1 MGKKFS
7 KEEMK
12 EILKKDVKIPEI
24 VDKKMQDAYQKIGLE
39 NIVLMKPKKKRNS
52 KKIWKVAAAAAIL
65 TIGTSAGV
73 LAASYFLSV
82 NRVHKDGTMVYEIQ
96 IDREK
101 EAHKIEV
108 IPTYMPEGYVYHQ
121 EGPHGGKWRNEKEN
135 TGISIISYNAAEL
148 DRMARVGT
156 NIEFM
161 NYKKN
166 TTLEEMVIDD
176 QKVDVYTG
184 GEIYSDSDQTAK
196 NLYLFNELEGYG
208 IWISSDGNFSAEEMV
223 KIAEGLKVKIL
234 PETIAYATEDEIAK
248 DKEFYEIAKDKQS
261 EIDSSFGR
269 EIPDD
274 TIYQIGEELS
284 NPAYDPKYQ
293 DDIRYTVK
301 SAEIKDAISFDEFPV
316 ENFVSDV
323 SSWMNSDGTMKPHDR
338 IKNGEDIQDAKS
350 IGTKYLVV
358 NMNIKNT
365 SDTTKNKAEGGAVV
379 GVDLTTV
386 TKDEKGK
393 YHTAN
398 TMYSTTNKG
407 YELQYESNNG
417 ASFPV
422 YIDPL
427 FYTEGIQRLKQSH
440 FRPMKA
446 GESLDYT
453 LIYVVDED
461 QIENLALT
469 FYPNGVTE
477 ENNQYVILADI
488 K

>member
-1 MGKKFS
+1 MGKKYS
-7 KEEMK
+7 EKEMK
-12 EILKKDVKIPEI
+12 DILKNDVKIPEI
-24 VDKKMQDAYQKIGLE
+24 VEKKMNDAYQQIGFE

-52 KKIWKVAAAAAIL
+52 PKIWKVAAAVAIL

-82 NRVHKDGTMVYEIQ
+82 NRVHKAGNMVYEIQ

-108 IPTYMPEGYVYHQ
+108 TPTYMPEGYVYHQ
-121 EGPHGGKWRNEKEN
+121 EGPHGGKWRNEKED
-135 TGISIISYNAAEL
+135 TGVSIFSYNAAEL
-148 DRMARVGT
+148 DRMSRVGT

-161 NYKKN
+161 NYGKD

-184 GEIYSDSDQTAK
+184 GSIYSDSNQTAK

-208 IWISSDGNFSAEEMV
+208 IWIFSDGNFSADEVV
-223 KIAEGLKVKIL
+223 KIAEGLKVNIL

-248 DKEFYEIAKDKQS
+248 DKELYAAAKEKQK
-261 EIDSSFGR
+261 EIDSSFDR
-269 EIPDD
+269 EIPDNA
-274 TIYQIGEELS
+274 IHQIGEEIS
-284 NPAYDPKYQ
+284 NPEYRPEVQ

-301 SAEIKDAISFDEFPV
+301 SAEIRDAISFDEFPI
-316 ENFVSDV
+316 EYFVRDV
-323 SSWMNSDGTMKPHDR
+323 SNWMNADGTMKPHDR
-338 IKNGEDIQDAKS
+338 IKSGENVQDAKS

-358 NMNIKNT
+358 DMNIKNV
-365 SDTTKNKAEGGAVV
+365 SNTTWDQTLGGAVV

-386 TKDEKGK
+386 EKDDKGN

-398 TMYSTTNKG
+398 TTYTAANKG
-407 YELQYESNNG
+407 YNLQYESGNG

-427 FYTEGIQRLKQSH
+427 YYKEGVQRLKHPH
-440 FRPMKA
+440 FRPLEA

-453 LIYVVDED
+453 LVYIVDED
-461 QIENLALT
+461 QIDNLALA
-469 FYPNGVTE
+469 FYPNGVNE
-477 ENNQYVILADI
+477 ENNQYVLLTNVN
-488 K
+488 